1 MQIYVRTAR
10 IDSSQLASVKLYTKF
25 NQIMVIKIL
34 LLLLLLLSKEKSIYN
49 GLMQQSKFVFSRFVS
64 EDLDDYEGRLTREGV
79 KNFYGIVKFEIAR
92 IYTLDTNEPLT
103 GWENIIPLQE
113 TYTFKDKLQDGMSFV
128 SLF

>member
-1 MQIYVRTAR
+1 
-10 IDSSQLASVKLYTKF
+10 
-25 NQIMVIKIL
+25 
-34 LLLLLLLSKEKSIYN
+34 
-49 GLMQQSKFVFSRFVS
+49 MQQSKFVFSRFVS

-128 SLF
+128 SLFEILSLVWVPQCRYRRWRTICSRTIAQIVHFSFPYYFKIPISEF